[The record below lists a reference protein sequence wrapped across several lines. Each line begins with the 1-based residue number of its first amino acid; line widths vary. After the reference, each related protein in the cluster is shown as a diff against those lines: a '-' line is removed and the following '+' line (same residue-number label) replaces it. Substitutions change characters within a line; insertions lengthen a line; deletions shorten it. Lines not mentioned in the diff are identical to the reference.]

1 MRPLSAAELLAVW
14 EKGLA
19 APAAERALL
28 LLAAAYPDEAPQ
40 DLAQLSVG
48 QRDGRLLAL
57 RATQFGEQLDCMVP
71 CPGCG
76 EQLELSFDI
85 ASIRTAPPP
94 KQRRTIR
101 LRRKGYDVRFR
112 LPNSLD
118 LLALEPGDEAQMTLL
133 QRCLRSANLQGESIS
148 PGDLPDTIIRA
159 IVARMAQA
167 DPQAEIQVALS
178 CPACEHEWLSLFDI
192 VSYLWS
198 EINTWAMRLL
208 QDIHQLAMAYGWREA
223 DILALSPW
231 RRRIYLQMSSAL

>member
-28 LLAAAYPDEAPQ
+28 LLAAGYPKAPQ

-48 QRDGRLLAL
+48 QRDGLLLAL
-57 RATQFGEQLDCMVP
+57 RAAQFGQQLDCVAP
-71 CPGCG
+71 CPGCR

-85 ASIRTAPPP
+85 AAIQAAPS
-94 KQRRTIR
+94 KQAQTIR

-118 LLALEPGDEAQMTLL
+118 LLALEPGDEAQTTLL
-133 QRCLRSANLQGESIS
+133 QRCVRSASHQGKSIS
-148 PGDLPDTIIRA
+148 AGDLPDTIIRA
-159 IVARMAQA
+159 IVGRMAQA

-192 VSYLWS
+192 VSYFWS
-198 EINTWAMRLL
+198 EINGWALRLL
-208 QDIHQLAMAYGWREA
+208 QEIHQLAMAYGWREA

-231 RRRIYLQMSSAL
+231 RRRVYLQMSGAL

>member
-14 EKGLA
+14 EKGFA
-19 APAAERALL
+19 APSAERALL

-40 DLAQLSVG
+40 DLARLSVG

-57 RATQFGEQLDCMVP
+57 RATQFGQQLDCVVP
-71 CPGCG
+71 CPGCR
-76 EQLELSFDI
+76 EQLELSFNVAAI
-85 ASIRTAPPP
+85 QATPP
-94 KQRRTIR
+94 KQARTIR

-118 LLALEPGDEAQMTLL
+118 LLALEPGDAAQTTLL
-133 QRCLRSANLQGESIS
+133 QRCVRSASHQGESVS
-148 PGDLPDTIIRA
+148 AGDLPEPVVRA
-159 IVARMAQA
+159 IVDRMAQA

-198 EINTWAMRLL
+198 EINGLALRLL
-208 QDIHQLAMAYGWREA
+208 QEIHQLATAYGWREA

-231 RRRIYLQMSSAL
+231 RRRVYLQMSSAL